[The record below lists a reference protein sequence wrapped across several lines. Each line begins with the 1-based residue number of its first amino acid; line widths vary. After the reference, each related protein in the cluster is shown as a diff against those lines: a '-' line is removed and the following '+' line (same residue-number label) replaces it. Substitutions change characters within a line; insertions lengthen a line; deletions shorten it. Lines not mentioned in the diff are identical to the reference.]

1 MAEPVRTKTWT
12 KYSTYVATADG
23 PPPQPSQNV
32 SESASREVF
41 YRLKT
46 TFLAAGW
53 TVVSSCGK
61 YDDGGGEA
69 WHYGAADH
77 WPSAV
82 AVRWKEADNKYGWIV
97 LRNTNLHAVG
107 AGFQVC
113 IALTGTVNSTQTGT
127 MAFSCEGGFT
137 GGSET
142 ARPTA
147 TDEVLVFNNQQWTGY
162 VYSSFE
168 NNALNI
174 WYASDG
180 TSFRVWWGNG
190 LSNLILG
197 INPPWLFERL
207 VDAPSWMDKPV
218 VAGCMRWDMAE
229 MFQTNPANGPRRL
242 YFCCDEF
249 LKCEAMLSAEANNA
263 GVLIKHTACQAPD
276 LGGRWPVFPVS
287 VISLSPLV
295 NGYVGKLADLWA
307 VPQAL
312 AFGDYMPGDGSRQ
325 FAVMHDLLLGND
337 GTAVMLP

>member
-1 MAEPVRTKTWT
+1 MAAPVRTKTWT

-23 PPPQPSQNV
+23 PPPQPGQDAG
-32 SESASREVF
+32 ESASREVF
-41 YRLKT
+41 YRLKA

-69 WHYGAADH
+69 WHYGATDH
-77 WPSAV
+77 WPNAV
-82 AVRWKEADNKYGWIV
+82 AVRWKEADNKFGWIV
-97 LRNTNLHAVG
+97 LRNTNLHAGG

-147 TDEVLVFNNQQWTGY
+147 TDEVVVFNNEQLTGY
-162 VYSSFE
+162 SLASFE
-168 NNALNI
+168 NNAMNI
-174 WYASDG
+174 WYTSDG
-180 TSFRVWWGNG
+180 TSFRLWWGKG
-190 LSNLILG
+190 LANMTLD

-218 VAGCMRWDMAE
+218 VAGSTRWEAMDLFADSS
-229 MFQTNPANGPRRL
+229 RRF

-249 LKCEAMLSAEANNA
+249 IKCDVLLSAEANA
-263 GVLIKHTACQAPD
+263 SGILSRQAQFQVPD
-276 LGGRWPVFPVS
+276 PGGRWPVFPVS
-287 VISLSPLV
+287 VISRSPLV
-295 NGYVGKLADLWA
+295 NGYVGKLADMWV
-307 VPQAL
+307 VPTAL
-312 AFGDYMPGDGSRQ
+312 AFGDYMPGDGSKK
-325 FAVMHDLLLGND
+325 FVVMNDLLLGND